1 MGSSPSHGWCF
12 IWTLD
17 SGDDCAVS
25 QLRTAGSWSAVIELR
40 HEFPVRA
47 AGSVEVVITP
57 GELNLDVGE
66 LLFQAR
72 DPLLECGDIGRRT
85 ETAFS
90 PSSVTQHVGEL
101 PLQLTDPLG

>member
-1 MGSSPSHGWCF
+1 M
-12 IWTLD
+12 
-17 SGDDCAVS
+17 
-25 QLRTAGSWSAVIELR
+25 IELR

-57 GELNLDVGE
+57 GE

-90 PSSVTQHVGEL
+90 PSIVTQ
-101 PLQLTDPLG
+101 